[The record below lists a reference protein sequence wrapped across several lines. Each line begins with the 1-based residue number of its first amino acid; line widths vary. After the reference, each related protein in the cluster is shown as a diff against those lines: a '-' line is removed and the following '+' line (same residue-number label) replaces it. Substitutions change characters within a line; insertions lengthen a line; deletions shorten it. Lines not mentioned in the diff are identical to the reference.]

1 MWGPYGLYDAFS
13 LKHDWFFHDYVAIDE
28 GPIVMQI
35 ENLRSGFVWNYFMRD
50 PVIQRGLAKA
60 GFRGVIDNFEPRPSV
75 KPYNLWESSPWYAQ
89 QLTHENAREGDYALQ
104 VTYNKGGQAGAAL
117 KAHPSRRNFSEYKYL
132 SLWLRNLDYLTVEL
146 EDSAG
151 QTVTLPIAD
160 QIKQPDAWRHL
171 YYRLPKNESFLLGD
185 VSTVSFIAAP
195 QSTEAKGTF
204 ELDAV
209 YLSPDMYSESPA
221 PVQGLQVRNTRM
233 PGEVKLSWKAPE
245 EAVKQRHP
253 FQYHVRYSRR
263 AIRNYE
269 NFKHA
274 LPVPAAAADR
284 IAGTDT
290 EIYMNGLAPG
300 ETFYFA
306 AQAEDI
312 DRHLSEVSN
321 TVSVELPRERKPM
334 EFIIDD
340 FDGTEGVNAHVEWES
355 TCDTL
360 QAVVTDETA
369 LEGPRC
375 MRISYNKQGPD
386 DAWCYVE
393 AQLDFRDFSDYRYL
407 MMWVA
412 GQADILVKAW
422 NSEDLQEDIDTQTS
436 ALPDGWSPLYF
447 DLSKLQK
454 INGKAVAR
462 LLIFPQPGKTDCRG
476 DIWIDSIQLTRSRN

>member
-1 MWGPYGLYDAFS
+1 
-13 LKHDWFFHDYVAIDE
+13 
-28 GPIVMQI
+28 
-35 ENLRSGFVWNYFMRD
+35 
-50 PVIQRGLAKA
+50 
-60 GFRGVIDNFEPRPSV
+60 
-75 KPYNLWESSPWYAQ
+75 
-89 QLTHENAREGDYALQ
+89 
-104 VTYNKGGQAGAAL
+104 
-117 KAHPSRRNFSEYKYL
+117 
-132 SLWLRNLDYLTVEL
+132 
-146 EDSAG
+146 
-151 QTVTLPIAD
+151 
-160 QIKQPDAWRHL
+160 
-171 YYRLPKNESFLLGD
+171 
-185 VSTVSFIAAP
+185 
-195 QSTEAKGTF
+195 
-204 ELDAV
+204 
-209 YLSPDMYSESPA
+209 
-221 PVQGLQVRNTRM
+221 
-233 PGEVKLSWKAPE
+233 
-245 EAVKQRHP
+245 
-253 FQYHVRYSRR
+253 
-263 AIRNYE
+263 
-269 NFKHA
+269 
-274 LPVPAAAADR
+274 
-284 IAGTDT
+284 
-290 EIYMNGLAPG
+290 MNGLAPG